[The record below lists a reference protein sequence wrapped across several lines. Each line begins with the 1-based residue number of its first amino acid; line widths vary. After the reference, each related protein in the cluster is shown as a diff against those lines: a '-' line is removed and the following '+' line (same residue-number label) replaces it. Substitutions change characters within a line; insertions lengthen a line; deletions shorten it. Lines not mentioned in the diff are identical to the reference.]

1 MRSLKKM
8 EFNQMIEIMAVH
20 QPNRKQDGWYS
31 AQETKEKNRYIADYM
46 FLIYL
51 TLSNL
56 CPWYFEDCLVLL
68 FRDGHVRTFFYFVPS
83 LYVCERPI
91 LFVFFQSF
99 KKHWFRS
106 FSKLSFIFHLFRSFS
121 HWVLG
126 KIVLSIKCWFNTI
139 VCSVKIQ

>member
-68 FRDGHVRTFFYFVPS
+68 FRDGHVRTFFILFLHCTFVNDPFCSFFFNHSKIINFVRSQNYRSFFTYFVRF
-83 LYVCERPI
+83 LTE
-91 LFVFFQSF
+91 
-99 KKHWFRS
+99 
-106 FSKLSFIFHLFRSFS
+106 
-121 HWVLG
+121 
-126 KIVLSIKCWFNTI
+126 
-139 VCSVKIQ
+139 CSVKSFFQ

>member
-83 LYVCERPI
+83 FIVRLWTTHFVRFFSIIQKTLISFVLKIIVHFSPI
-91 LFVFFQSF
+91 SFVFS
-99 KKHWFRS
+99 
-106 FSKLSFIFHLFRSFS
+106 LSAR
-121 HWVLG
+121 
-126 KIVLSIKCWFNTI
+126 
-139 VCSVKIQ
+139 